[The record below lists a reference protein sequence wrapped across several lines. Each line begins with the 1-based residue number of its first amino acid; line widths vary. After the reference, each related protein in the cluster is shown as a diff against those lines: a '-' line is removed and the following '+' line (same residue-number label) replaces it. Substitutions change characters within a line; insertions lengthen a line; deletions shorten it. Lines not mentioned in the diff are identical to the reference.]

1 MSSIPDLLEIRHVQL
16 DKTCLMIFYGCVIQG
31 LLVDPNPIHERGAV
45 AQQLYERC
53 ADLLPKWRH
62 EAQNNYTDFYA
73 AFTMVR
79 SHGLLLGKITH

>member
-31 LLVDPNPIHERGAV
+31 LLVDPNPIHERGTV
-45 AQQLYERC
+45 TQQLYEKC
-53 ADLLPKWRH
+53 ADLLPKWRQ

-79 SHGLLLGKITH
+79 FHQLSLRTITH